1 MADRDDTLDK
11 IRALLG
17 ESSPDQGP
25 PFATLWRRYYRE
37 EARYL
42 SSSRDSQRIGS
53 HLMSTWAERPALSL
67 STEDVETYRDSR
79 KSTVTRRGAPP
90 APATVNREL
99 ASARRCLQWAVE
111 NRLLKYNPLASL
123 KMEAEDNIRKSKI
136 GTEADL
142 QRLLEHA
149 DRTMRALILAQID
162 CGFRRM
168 EIFSLQWDQI
178 ILVPHRGGLRPMVQ
192 LWETKNGRR
201 RRAALSQRSYEAIW
215 ALPRFGRY
223 VFVGR
228 EPGRYRGDG
237 REAPPRPGTHISPD
251 ATLRKF
257 QRLAAK
263 SGLTTVDGEPFT
275 FHMLRHS
282 FAYLRRVRDKA
293 SQFAIKLQGGW
304 LTNSAFE
311 RYGIGGEEEL
321 AEMYEAVD
329 AHIAKAE
336 AELKPKR
343 R

>member
-1 MADRDDTLDK
+1 MSERDTLEQ
-11 IRALLG
+11 IRALLLQKE
-17 ESSPDQGP
+17 ESGP
-25 PFATLWRRYYRE
+25 TFASLWARYFRE

-42 SSSRDSQRIGS
+42 DSARDSRRIGV
-53 HLMSTWAERPALSL
+53 HLELAWGARPALSL
-67 STEDVETYRDSR
+67 TTEDVEAYRDRR
-79 KSTVTRRGAPP
+79 KGTLTRRGAPP

-99 ASARRCLQWAVE
+99 ACAKRCMQWAVE
-111 NRLLKYNPLASL
+111 QRLLKYNPLASL
-123 KMEAEDNIRKSKI
+123 KMEHEDNIRKSRI

-168 EIFSLQWDQI
+168 EIFSLQWSQI
-178 ILVPHRGGLRPMVQ
+178 IMVPYGQGHRPMVQ

-201 RRAALSQRSYEAIW
+201 RRAALSQRAYDAIW
-215 ALPRFGRY
+215 SLPRFGRY

-228 EPGRYRGDG
+228 EPGRYRGGG
-237 REAPPRPGTHISPD
+237 REAPPRPGTHLSPD

-293 SQFAIKLQGGW
+293 SQFAVKLQGGW

-321 AEMYEAVD
+321 AEMYEQVD

-336 AELKPKR
+336 AALKPKR